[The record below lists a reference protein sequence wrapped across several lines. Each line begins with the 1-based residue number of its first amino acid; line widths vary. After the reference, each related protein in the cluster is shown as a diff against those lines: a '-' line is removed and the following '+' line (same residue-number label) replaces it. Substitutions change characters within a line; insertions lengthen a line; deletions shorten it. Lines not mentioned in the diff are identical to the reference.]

1 MIYTSHFLTFSKGIW
16 TVWDLKEDRQAYDG
30 TATEF
35 RVTRTF
41 EWKVNFQQNMK
52 QLPREI
58 QVSPTS
64 GVETLDV

>member
-1 MIYTSHFLTFSKGIW
+1 MIYTSHFLIFSKGIR
-16 TVWDLKEDRQAYDG
+16 TVWDLKEDRQIYDG
-30 TATEF
+30 TATEL
-35 RVTRTF
+35 RVTHTF

-52 QLPREI
+52 QLPGEM